1 MSVNNWYSI
10 IAEWIK
16 NLFNMNK
23 EQDIKALNLLER
35 VLNDKGLGL
44 EESAKVEARNVF
56 LLSKL
61 DGYLNRYALKEALLC
76 ASNENKKAY
85 GKALKIL
92 ERINN
97 SDQAFML
104 ELFTNTKV
112 KKIPKPKANARTISA
127 FPKHVIKKNDKPK
140 GTKKPAEPK
149 KIDKPK
155 LEKKS
160 KNIDSGTTNRDN
172 KWRLGITIFMIA
184 LLIAALIIVI
194 IASCKP
200 QTAAV
205 VADETTMTETT
216 APETTLVTVAET
228 AAGNPKFLQVKGNNA
243 KNRVDADFKTKY
255 AEATQNAT
263 NLSDAQR
270 KLLLDNSANNAFRL
284 AIWSHA
290 FGLYDDPNN
299 WQPLVDGN
307 YLSAEGEALYN
318 KFEGAISA
326 KGVIISKEKA
336 DKNGVN
342 SG

>member
-112 KKIPKPKANARTISA
+112 KKIPKPKAKARTISA
-127 FPKHVIKKNDKPK
+127 SPKHVIKKNDKPK

-184 LLIAALIIVI
+184 LLIAAVSYTHLR
-194 IASCKP
+194 AH
-200 QTAAV
+200 
-205 VADETTMTETT
+205 ETDSY
-216 APETTLVTVAET
+216 LVC
-228 AAGNPKFLQVKGNNA
+228 
-243 KNRVDADFKTKY
+243 R
-255 AEATQNAT
+255 
-263 NLSDAQR
+263 
-270 KLLLDNSANNAFRL
+270 LLL
-284 AIWSHA
+284 
-290 FGLYDDPNN
+290 
-299 WQPLVDGN
+299 
-307 YLSAEGEALYN
+307 
-318 KFEGAISA
+318 
-326 KGVIISKEKA
+326 
-336 DKNGVN
+336 
-342 SG
+342 